1 MAQVLTWLAVFLAI
15 ALVFWALV
23 HENDRRRSRSVQQWE
38 REFAAG
44 DGKMT
49 QFMRAGALGL
59 ESILIDEKRQA
70 IEYKQDEEQGMTKT
84 GGKDDDADRT
94 AVKE

>member
-1 MAQVLTWLAVFLAI
+1 MTQVLTWLIVVLAI
-15 ALVFWALV
+15 VLVFWALV
-23 HENDRRRSRSVQQWE
+23 RDNDRRRSRTVEQWE
-38 REFAAG
+38 RDFAAG

-59 ESILIDEKRQA
+59 EAILIDEKRHA
-70 IEYKQDEEQGMTKT
+70 IEYKQDEQQGMTKT

-94 AVKE
+94 AVTE